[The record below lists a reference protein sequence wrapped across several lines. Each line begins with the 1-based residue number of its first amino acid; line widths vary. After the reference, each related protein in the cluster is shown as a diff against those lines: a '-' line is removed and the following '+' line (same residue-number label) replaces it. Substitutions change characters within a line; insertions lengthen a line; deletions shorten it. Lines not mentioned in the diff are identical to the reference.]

1 MGDEDEFDPHEPGE
15 GGFDPNTPVELPL
28 GDVLDLHSFPPRE
41 VRDLVLT
48 YLDEAAA
55 AGLTHLRIVHGKGIG
70 VQREM
75 VRTLLARDPRV
86 AAFGDAPAEA
96 GGWGATWVRLAIPSE
111 PAPPPLADAPPAPR
125 PGPLSRALALLR
137 RTAGRRGS

>member
-1 MGDEDEFDPHEPGE
+1 MGDDEDGE
-15 GGFDPNTPVELPL
+15 GFDPDLAVELPL

-70 VQREM
+70 AQRQM

-86 AAFGDAPAEA
+86 AAFGDAPADA
-96 GGWGATWVRLAIPSE
+96 GGWGATWVRLAAPRPPE
-111 PAPPPLADAPPAPR
+111 PDPPPLAGAPAAPR

-137 RTAGRRGS
+137 RTAGRRRRAS